1 MGLLLAGFIYS
12 YTILYKIT
20 RIVIT
25 YYAPAGR
32 SARAARSAVGLVYT
46 ISSGGSRG
54 TVLHLQSM
62 ALEALHLAPTVGRA
76 PPVSAGSPLDGS

>member
-1 MGLLLAGFIYS
+1 MELLLAGFIYS

-25 YYAPAGR
+25 SYAPAGR

-54 TVLHLQSM
+54 TVL
-62 ALEALHLAPTVGRA
+62 P
-76 PPVSAGSPLDGS
+76 